1 VSRTHRFLLWLGF
14 VFHTLLSVHEIARP
28 FLLGHVGWAGA
39 MRGIIAR
46 NYLDI
51 GWMAS
56 KLLPHKAMY
65 PIDVF
70 DVGPIH
76 WNHPPTVN
84 IITGL
89 SFELFG
95 QSEWAAQLVP
105 VLMAIGCYWIWY
117 ALGRK
122 ISPLAGLTA
131 AWLFVF
137 TPMQMEYGRLINYE
151 VPILFF
157 SLLALVFF
165 ARKTRR
171 DDQIGVSLM
180 VLAVCI
186 DWSGCFIAAAMG
198 LSLLIDRRWKA
209 FLALGLATSTTAAAL
224 FLWLNTVADGGLI
237 TLGKRRATGTT
248 LSQVW
253 DITSGRF
260 IDFFGWPL
268 LILALVGL
276 VWQLKK
282 ARAGER
288 VFRIHPV
295 SVTFIV
301 GPLIYFMVFKNA
313 AYVHVFYSLLFMPAI
328 IMSATLGLLAI
339 TRGLDW
345 LDPRGQSIAVALGV
359 MVFLG
364 GVYSNAET
372 LHLRTFSISVER
384 SPKRN
389 PPYESRFNEYLVT
402 KWLHD
407 HSGRTDVIA
416 AHYSVN
422 FTIQGRY
429 YLHRDLSRV
438 GRLTT
443 TGARYLVFAERRLT
457 SVQRIK
463 MDREHRTIRF
473 AGYFIVDFE
482 GDAKDDIILNYVAQ
496 PPTLTHMFFVS
507 RIFPPYRLEQKSLAA
522 PSKLK

>member
-1 VSRTHRFLLWLGF
+1 MSRIHRFLLWLGF
-14 VFHTLLSVHEIARP
+14 GLHTLLSVHEIARP
-28 FLLGHVGWAGA
+28 FLLGHVGWSGA

-51 GWMAS
+51 GWAAS
-56 KLLPHKAMY
+56 KLLPYKAMN
-65 PIDVF
+65 PIDSPT
-70 DVGPIH
+70 GPIH

-84 IITGL
+84 ILTGL
-89 SFELFG
+89 SFEVFG
-95 QSEWAAQLVP
+95 QSEWAAQLIP
-105 VLMAIGCYWIWY
+105 VVLAIACYWIWY
-117 ALGRK
+117 ALGK
-122 ISPLAGLTA
+122 TVSPLAGLTA
-131 AWLFVF
+131 AWIFAF

-157 SLLALVFF
+157 SLLALLFF
-165 ARKTRR
+165 AQKTKRG
-171 DDQIGVSLM
+171 DTIAVLFM
-180 VLAVCI
+180 VAAVCV

-198 LSLLIDRRWKA
+198 LSLLLDRRWKA
-209 FLALGLATSTTAAAL
+209 FLALGLATSSTAAAL
-224 FLWLNTVADGGLI
+224 FLWLNTVAGGGLI

-276 VWQLKK
+276 IWQLKK
-282 ARAGER
+282 PGPEQT
-288 VFRIHPV
+288 FRLHPV
-295 SVTFIV
+295 NVTFIV

-313 AYVHVFYSLLFMPAI
+313 AYVHVFYSLLFMPAL
-328 IMSATLGLLAI
+328 IMSGTLGLLAI
-339 TRGLDW
+339 TRGFDW
-345 LDPRGQSIAVALGV
+345 LDPRGQSLAVALGV

-372 LHLRTFSISVER
+372 LHLRTFSINAER

-389 PPYESRFNEYLVT
+389 PPYESRFNEYLAT

-407 HSGRTDVIA
+407 HSGRTDIIA
-416 AHYSVN
+416 THSSVN
-422 FTIQGRY
+422 FSIQGRY
-429 YLHRDLSRV
+429 YLHRNVRRV
-438 GRLTT
+438 GGLST
-443 TGARYLVFAERRLT
+443 TGARYLVFAERRLS

-473 AGYFIVDFE
+473 VGYFIVDFE
-482 GDAKDDIILNYVAQ
+482 GDANDDIIMNYVAQ
-496 PPTLTHMFFVS
+496 PPTLTHTFFVS

>member
-1 VSRTHRFLLWLGF
+1 
-14 VFHTLLSVHEIARP
+14 
-28 FLLGHVGWAGA
+28 

-51 GWMAS
+51 GWVTS
-56 KLLPHKAMY
+56 KLLPYKAMY
-65 PIDVF
+65 PIDAPA
-70 DVGPIH
+70 GPIH

-84 IITGL
+84 ILTGL

-165 ARKTRR
+165 ARETRR
-171 DDQIGVSLM
+171 GDQIGVVLM

-186 DWSGCFIAAAMG
+186 DWSGCFIAAAVG
-198 LSLLIDRRWKA
+198 LSLLLENRTKT
-209 FLALGLATSTTAAAL
+209 FVALGVATASTAMAL
-224 FLWLNTVADGGLI
+224 FFWLNSVGAGGLI
-237 TLGKRRATGTT
+237 GLGKRRATGTS
-248 LSQVW
+248 LMQVW

-260 IDFFGWPL
+260 VDFFGWTL
-268 LILALVGL
+268 LSLAAIGL
-276 VWQLKK
+276 SWQVFK
-282 ARAGER
+282 R
-288 VFRIHPV
+288 VTDTKPFWIHPIT
-295 SVTFIV
+295 VTFVV
-301 GPLIYFMVFKNA
+301 GPLIYFMIFKNA
-313 AYVHVFYSLLFMPAI
+313 AYVHVFYSLLFMPAV
-328 IMSATLGLLAI
+328 IMCATLGLLAI
-339 TRGLDW
+339 TRGFDW
-345 LDPRGQSIAVALGV
+345 LDPQGQAVAVAVGV

-372 LHLRTFSISVER
+372 LHLRTFSISAER
-384 SPKRN
+384 TPKRN
-389 PPYESRFNEYLVT
+389 PPYESRFNEYLMA
-402 KWLHD
+402 KWLNE
-407 HSGRTDVIA
+407 HSARTDKIA
-416 AHYSVN
+416 THYSVN
-422 FTIQGRY
+422 ITIQGRY
-429 YLHRDLSRV
+429 YLHRDLMRV
-438 GRLTT
+438 GALNVA
-443 TGARYLVFAERRLT
+443 GARYLVFASRKLT
-457 SVQRIK
+457 SAQRIQ
-463 MDREHRTIRF
+463 MDRDHRTIRF
-473 AGYFIVDFE
+473 VGYFIVDYE
-482 GDAKDDIILNYVAQ
+482 GDPKDDIVLNYIAH
-496 PPTLTHMFFVS
+496 PPSLTHTFFVS